1 MLVDAWIENGIGIGI
16 GNNVNNNE
24 NNGKNSS
31 WVAVCL
37 ASFNAL
43 QTVLTLS
50 FLAFACIPAL
60 HKPARRILQPFVT
73 YHVESGLSWVTWF
86 QSYRT
91 DTITVLADTLCQT
104 VSVGWYGTSL
114 PVVMWCNPYLGTH
127 LTLLMSITQYV
138 GNAIK
143 DLVSAPRPCGLDHAE
158 VRVCIAET
166 GANKREKDKNA
177 AEYGFPSSHAMNS
190 LAYNFYLVMALVREG
205 AVGEEGAAEWYLGVM
220 VFVVLVAV
228 SRVYL
233 GLHTPIDIIGG
244 AVAGLAVTT
253 AYATLQWE
261 YGLVDRWVFGGGL
274 AQRVGAASL
283 VALTLLRL
291 HPTPEKH
298 TPSYEFSTSFVGVAW
313 GVVCGV
319 QVRRWLFPRLVYPAF
334 EFVAVDGWVAVR
346 FGVGLVVLGVAKVLT
361 KWVGGWVLGV
371 MYARAFPLRVR
382 RLWQPPVVGGFDGG
396 KAGLKRTLDGRD
408 ADLDATTRFL
418 SYAAVGF
425 AASLWVVV
433 VAVVAVTDV
442 TFPPFVF

>member
-1 MLVDAWIENGIGIGI
+1 MLVDAR
-16 GNNVNNNE
+16 NE
-24 NNGKNSS
+24 NENEPALSE

-37 ASFNAL
+37 SSFNAL

-127 LTLLMSITQYV
+127 LTLLMAITQYV

-205 AVGEEGAAEWYLGVM
+205 AVGEEGAAEWYVGVM

-261 YGLVDRWVFGGGL
+261 YGLVDRWVFGSGHL
-274 AQRVGAASL
+274 AQRVGVVSL
-283 VALTLLRL
+283 VALVLLRL

-319 QVRRWLFPRLVYPAF
+319 QVRRWLFPRRVYPAF
-334 EFVAVDGWVAVR
+334 EFVVGRAAVDGWAAGLTG

-361 KWVGGWVLGV
+361 KWVGGRVLGV

-382 RLWQPPVVGGFDGG
+382 RLWQPPVVGGCHGG
-396 KAGLKRTLDGRD
+396 KAGLKTTLDGRD
-408 ADLDATTRFL
+408 ADLDAMTRFL

-425 AASLWVVV
+425 TASLWVVV
-433 VAVVAVTDV
+433 VTGDV
-442 TFPPFVF
+442 TNSYFPPFVF